1 MAILIYWKHENYR
14 SDIAS
19 GLRFNFNSKQN
30 RLHTKTEIGEDVF
43 VVSGIRRDSGL
54 EIYLVAHLV
63 ISGKSLN
70 SGNNKYGKYKI
81 LADRKR
87 SKYFSIEGEALT
99 PMLSN
104 LTSIRHFGDR
114 IDRYAQAFQTLR
126 KLNNHDSELIKAFA
140 DFLTPLEK

>member
-1 MAILIYWKHENYR
+1 MSILIYWKHENYTL
-14 SDIAS
+14 DIAT

-43 VVSGIRRDSGL
+43 VVSGIKRESGL

-63 ISGKSLN
+63 IGGKSLN
-70 SGNNKYGKYKI
+70 SSHNKYGEYRI

-87 SKYFSIEGEALT
+87 SRYFSIEGEALT
-99 PMLSN
+99 PMLSS

-126 KLNNHDSELIKAFA
+126 KLNDHDSDLLKS
-140 DFLTPLEK
+140 